1 MVRLCNAYHHFSI
14 KNIELKICFIALSP
28 NSPLNI
34 YALILIEKTYV
45 NIGSPWLPRYQR
57 TVASCSFGSSGLM
70 LQDKEAFFP
79 TKAQIC

>member
-1 MVRLCNAYHHFSI
+1 MEI
-14 KNIELKICFIALSP
+14 
-28 NSPLNI
+28 
-34 YALILIEKTYV
+34 TYV
-45 NIGSPWLPRYQR
+45 NIGSPWLPRYQS

>member
-1 MVRLCNAYHHFSI
+1 M
-14 KNIELKICFIALSP
+14 CFIALSP

-34 YALILIEKTYV
+34 NALILIEKTYV